1 MIRMITSIVMLI
13 VGLLLVVFDALIHHV
28 PYHLEIVVVVVAI
41 VLAAYSIATLE

>member
-13 VGLLLVVFDALIHHV
+13 VGLLLVVFDALVHHV
-28 PYHLEIVVVVVAI
+28 PYHLEIVVIVVAI